1 MITINT
7 SARINPTRR
16 GEPIDSPAARTSGAI
31 AQRATA
37 CSDCKLRG
45 LCAPCCGL
53 TRAEMEVADRL
64 VFNRLHVRRG
74 ESLYRSGER
83 FTSLYAVRSGFF
95 KSTALREN
103 ACDQVLR
110 FSMTDDVLGMDG
122 IGPERHICD
131 AVALEDSDVCAIPF
145 AELQGLA
152 HKIPALQRQLHKT
165 MSREIVREHG
175 QMLLLGSLNAKERLA
190 MFLLDMSQRLAARGY
205 SASEFNLRMTREDI
219 GSYLGQKLETVSRT
233 FSKFQRKG
241 LISVEQKFVR
251 ILDSAGLERVMDRDA
266 N

>member
-7 SARINPTRR
+7 SARPNPPRR
-16 GEPIDSPAARTSGAI
+16 GAPIDSPAARTSDAI
-31 AQRATA
+31 AQCATA

-53 TRAEMEVADRL
+53 TRAEMDVADRL
-64 VFNRLHVRRG
+64 VFERLHVRRG
-74 ESLYRSGER
+74 ESLCRNGER

-110 FSMTDDVLGMDG
+110 FSMTGDVLGIDG

-131 AVALEDSDVCAIPF
+131 TVALEDSDVCAIPF
-145 AELQGLA
+145 AQLQGLA
-152 HKIPALQRQLHKT
+152 HEIPGLQRQLHKT

-175 QMLLLGSLNAKERLA
+175 QMLLLGSMNAKERLA
-190 MFLLDMSQRLAARGY
+190 TFLLDMSRRLAARGY
-205 SASEFNLRMTREDI
+205 SPSEFNLRMTREDI

-233 FSKFQRKG
+233 FSKLQQEG

-251 ILDSAGLERVMDRDA
+251 ILDNAGLERVMSRDP

>member
-7 SARINPTRR
+7 SARINPSRR
-16 GEPIDSPAARTSGAI
+16 RAPSDSAAAPTSDTI
-31 AQRATA
+31 AQCASVCSA
-37 CSDCKLRG
+37 CNLRG

-53 TRAEMEVADRL
+53 TRSEMDVADRL
-64 VFNRLHVRRG
+64 AFNRLHVRRG
-74 ESLYRSGER
+74 ETLYRSGDR
-83 FTSLYAVRSGFF
+83 FTSLYAVRSGSF

-110 FSMTDDVLGMDG
+110 FSMTDEVLGMDG

-131 AVALEDSDVCAIPF
+131 TIALEDSDVCAISF

-175 QMLLLGSLNAKERLA
+175 QMLLLGSMNAKERLA
-190 MFLLDMSQRLAARGY
+190 MFLLDLSRRFGARGY
-205 SASEFNLRMTREDI
+205 SPAEFHLRMTREEI
-219 GSYLGQKLETVSRT
+219 GSYLGLKLETVSRT
-233 FSKFQRKG
+233 FSRFQEQR
-241 LISVEQKFVR
+241 LIAVQQKFIR
-251 ILDSAGLERVMDRDA
+251 ILDSAGLAGVMGRELS
-266 N
+266 